1 MADAILTFNAG
12 SSSLR
17 FSLSRIETD
26 RQLSLICEGQIE
38 GIGTAPHLLAKDPG
52 GTVLAERRW
61 NDSDPDY
68 AGLVNHSMAWIDEHL
83 GGDKIVGVGHRVV
96 HGGADHDRA
105 QLVTPD
111 LLGALD
117 RLTPLAPLHLPH
129 NIAPIRILAQAR
141 PNLPQIASFDT
152 AFHHGVPVVATR
164 FALPREYEALGIRR
178 YGFHGLSYEYI
189 AGELRQTAPDLAHGR
204 VIVAHLGNGAS
215 LCAMQDGHSMDT
227 TMGFTALDGLMMG
240 TRCGNLDPGVILYLE
255 QQQGLTPQAVQDIL
269 YKKSGLLGV
278 SGISGDMRVLLAS
291 KAPSARDAIDLFV
304 FRIAREIGALT
315 SSLGGLD
322 GLVFTGGIGEHA
334 PAIRSLICA
343 KLGWLGLVLD
353 GAANLRGARI
363 ISGPE
368 SHIAVHIIATNEE
381 AMIARHTLDVVLPV
395 AILHV
400 I

>member
-17 FSLSRIETD
+17 FSLSRIATD

-38 GIGTAPHLLAKDPG
+38 GIGTAPHLLAKDPC

-68 AGLVNHSMAWIDEHL
+68 AGLVRHSMAWIDEHL

-96 HGGADHDRA
+96 HGGANHDRP

-141 PNLPQIASFDT
+141 PDLPQIASFDT

-164 FALPREYEALGIRR
+164 FALPREYEAQGIRR

-189 AGELRQTAPDLAHGR
+189 AGVLRETAPDLAHGR